1 MTNVDTSYLLDFSF
15 PDSFNKNSD
24 ISIHPITHSAEQS
37 IDRKQAFYLQ
47 NWSRGLRASVKRWN
61 QTSFGKDK
69 GTQHWHGK
77 TGWATWKPRKD
88 RLRNRRL
95 RTVFNRFLLGRVRSL
110 KVELALFLTINI
122 LYKYVN

>member
-95 RTVFNRFLLGRVRSL
+95 RTVFNRFLLGCVRSL
-110 KVELALFLTINI
+110 KVGLA
-122 LYKYVN
+122 

>member
-77 TGWATWKPRKD
+77 TGCG
-88 RLRNRRL
+88 RLENRG
-95 RTVFNRFLLGRVRSL
+95 RTDWEINVYVRC
-110 KVELALFLTINI
+110 LTDFCSAACAP
-122 LYKYVN
+122 

>member
-24 ISIHPITHSAEQS
+24 ISIHSITHSAEQS
-37 IDRKQAFYLQ
+37 IDRKQAFYLK

-88 RLRNRRL
+88 RLRSRRL
-95 RTVFNRFLLGRVRSL
+95 RTVFNRFLLSCVRSL
-110 KVELALFLTINI
+110 KVGLALFLTINI